1 MILLDCTLRDGGYY
15 NAWDFHPALVQ
26 SYLAAMQV
34 AGVDVVEL
42 GFRSLKTNGFKG
54 AFAYTTDEFLYSLNI
69 PPSIK
74 VCVMVNACELVSPDL
89 SLENL
94 STLFP
99 CRADDSPVGLVRIAC
114 HAHEF
119 EKVLPASRWL
129 QEHGYR
135 VGFNLMQVA
144 DKTHNEIIQLVQ
156 QANDFPIDVLYVA
169 DSLGS
174 MSPDETRN
182 LVESVRDGWQGAI
195 GIHTHDNQGLALQNS
210 LAAAEAGATWID
222 ATVTG
227 MGRGP
232 GNAKMEELLIAIAD
246 ELPEQPN
253 LIPLLALIRRHFQPM
268 KEHYGWG
275 TNPYYYLAGKYGI
288 HPTYIQSMLTD
299 SRYTEED
306 LLAVIDRLRVEGGKK
321 FSLDTLDAA
330 RHFYKTETTGSWNPV
345 ELFKDKTI
353 LLLGTGPSVQQYS
366 KALESYIER
375 HSPVVAALNAQQDIP
390 AALIDVRIA
399 CHPMRLLADCDEHA
413 RLPQPLIT
421 PASMLPP
428 EVKRALGNKSILDYG
443 LSVEADTFRFS
454 SESCAVPS
462 SLVAAYALA
471 AIASGGAS
479 QILMAG
485 FDGYDSDDPRSIEMN
500 QIINAYYNAGGATPL
515 LAVTPTRYRLPIQSI
530 YSL

>member
-15 NAWDFHPALVQ
+15 NAWDFDIPLVQ
-26 SYLAAMQV
+26 AYLEAMQ
-34 AGVDVVEL
+34 AARVDVVEL
-42 GFRSLKTNGFKG
+42 GFRSLNTNGFKG
-54 AFAYTTDEFLYSLNI
+54 AFAYSSDEFLSSLNI
-69 PPSIK
+69 PSGLK
-74 VCVMVNACELVSPDL
+74 VSVMVNASELVSPDL
-89 SLENL
+89 RLKNL
-94 STLFP
+94 TVLFP
-99 CRADDSPVGLVRIAC
+99 GSASNSPVDLVRIAC

-119 EKVLPASRWL
+119 EQVLPVSQWL
-129 QEHGYR
+129 QKKGYQ
-135 VGFNLMQVA
+135 VGYNLMQVA
-144 DKTHNEIIQLVQ
+144 DKTHDEIKQLVQ
-156 QANDFPIDVLYVA
+156 QANNYPIDVLYVA

-174 MSPDETRN
+174 MSPADSRN
-182 LVESVRDGWQGAI
+182 LVESVKDGWQGAI
-195 GIHTHDNQGLALQNS
+195 GIHTHDNQGRALQNA

-232 GNAKMEELLIAIAD
+232 GNAKMEELLIAVAD
-246 ELPEQPN
+246 DLPEQPN
-253 LIPLLALIRRHFQPM
+253 LISLLALIRSHFQPM

-288 HPTYIQSMLTD
+288 HPTYIQSMLAD

-306 LLAVIDRLRVEGGKK
+306 LLAVIDHLRVEGGKK

-330 RHFYKTETTGSWNPV
+330 RHFYKSETTGTWNPA
-345 ELFKDKTI
+345 ELFKGKTV
-353 LLLGTGPSVQQYS
+353 LLLGTGPSVKHYS
-366 KALESYIER
+366 MALESYIER
-375 HSPVVAALNAQQDIP
+375 YQPVVAALNTQQDIS
-390 AALIDVRIA
+390 AALIDVRVA
-399 CHPMRLLADCDEHA
+399 CHPVRLLADCGEHA

-421 PASMLPP
+421 PASMLPA
-428 EVKRALGNKSILDYG
+428 EVKQALGDKPLLDYG

-454 SESCAVPS
+454 PESCTAPS

-485 FDGYDSDDPRSIEMN
+485 FDGYGADDPRSIEMN
-500 QIINAYYNAGGATPL
+500 QIINAYYSAGGAAPL

>member
-15 NAWDFHPALVQ
+15 NAWDFDAALVQ
-26 SYLAAMQV
+26 AYLDAMQAARV
-34 AGVDVVEL
+34 NVVEL
-42 GFRSLKTNGFKG
+42 GFRSLKNKGFKG
-54 AFAYTTDEFLYSLNI
+54 AFAYSTDEFLCSLKI
-69 PPSIK
+69 PSNLDIG
-74 VCVMVNACELVSPDL
+74 VMVNASELLSPGL
-89 SLENL
+89 SLDNL
-94 STLFP
+94 SALFP
-99 CRADDSPVGLVRIAC
+99 HNSDDSPVGLVRIAC

-119 EKVLPASRWL
+119 EQALPASQWL
-129 QEHGYR
+129 QQKGYR

-144 DKTHNEIIQLVQ
+144 DKTHDEIKQLVQ
-156 QANDFPIDVLYVA
+156 LTRDFPIDVLYVA

-174 MSPDETRN
+174 MSPADTRE
-182 LVESVRDGWQGAI
+182 LVHSIRDGWQGAI

-232 GNAKMEELLIAIAD
+232 GNAKIEELLIALEED
-246 ELPEQPN
+246 LPKKPN
-253 LIPLLALIRRHFQPM
+253 LISLLALIRNHFQPM

-306 LLAVIDRLRVEGGKK
+306 LLAVIEHLRVEGGKK

-330 RHFYKTETTGSWNPV
+330 RHFYKKETMGSWNPA
-345 ELFKDKTI
+345 ELFEGKTV
-353 LLLGTGPSVQQYS
+353 LLLGTGPSVHQHS
-366 KALESYIER
+366 KALERYIKR
-375 HSPVVAALNAQQDIP
+375 HRPIVAALNTQQDIS
-390 AALIDVRIA
+390 AELINVRIA
-399 CHPMRLLADCDEHA
+399 CHPVRLLADCDEHT

-421 PASMLPP
+421 PASMLPT
-428 EVKRALGNKSILDYG
+428 EVKRALGNKSLLDYG
-443 LSVEADTFRFS
+443 LCVEPDTFQFS
-454 SESCAVPS
+454 AESCTAPS

-471 AIASGGAS
+471 LLASGGAS
-479 QILMAG
+479 RILMAG
-485 FDGYDSDDPRSIEMN
+485 FDGYGSDDPRSIEMN
-500 QIINAYYNAGGATPL
+500 QIINTYYNAGGATPL
-515 LAVTPTRYRLPIQSI
+515 LAVTPTRYRLPVQSI